1 MSKMK
6 NIEWVWVD
14 LDDTVWDFSANSWDT
29 LGEIFFNEGLEPY
42 FESVDDWR
50 EKYLEYNHTLWPL
63 YNAGK
68 ITKEYL
74 QVERF
79 RKVLADAGYPPQQV
93 EAKSRDLDPKYLSIL
108 GTKPRLVDGAREML
122 QYLKDKGYKIGLISN
137 GFHEVQFCKLRSSDI
152 ERFFDVV
159 VLSDD
164 LGVNKPDRRI
174 FVHALKKAG
183 AEASKSVIIGDNFD
197 ADIMGAVNAGWK
209 AIYFNRDGDFAMSKL
224 PDDVKIVNKLS
235 EIEHI
240 L

>member
-1 MSKMK
+1 MT

-29 LGEIFFNEGLEPY
+29 LGEIFFSEGLEPY

-50 EKYLEYNHTLWPL
+50 EKYLKYNHTLWPL

-68 ITKEYL
+68 ITKEFL

-79 RKVLADAGYPPQQV
+79 RKVLADAGFPQEQV
-93 EAKSRDLDPKYLSIL
+93 EAKSRYLGPKYLSIL
-108 GTKPRLVDGAREML
+108 GTKTRLIDGAREML

-137 GFHEVQFCKLRSSDI
+137 GFHEVQFRKLRSSDI
-152 ERFFDVV
+152 KHFFDVV

-174 FVHALKKAG
+174 FDYALQKAKT
-183 AEASKSVIIGDNFD
+183 EASKSVIIGDNPET
-197 ADIMGAVNAGWK
+197 DIVGAINAGWH
-209 AIYFNRDGDFAMSKL
+209 AIFFNPNGINFNFAKSVHIIK
-224 PDDVKIVNKLS
+224 NLS
-235 EIEHI
+235 LIEQF